1 MSIPA
6 QVLRLE
12 QLDTEIEQ
20 TESALNETRRRRLR
34 NPELDAAEARVVR
47 LRENERAAALHQR
60 QLEAELADVETKIKR
75 DNARMYSGQI
85 VDQRELGSLERELL
99 NYGAHRDDLEQRVLE
114 AMEHAEAFA
123 EEIAASD
130 SGASETRATW
140 EAQRPSFERREA
152 ELAEHLTELKAER
165 LTAIADVSPQTVSTY
180 SRLRAHSGHAVS
192 VVRNGVCQ
200 WCRVNI
206 PQKDV
211 QHARAGALVSCTNC
225 ERILYVGS

>member
-12 QLDTEIEQ
+12 QLDTESEQ
-20 TESALNETRRRRLR
+20 AESALNDARRRRLR

-60 QLEAELADVETKIKR
+60 QLEAGLTDVEAKIKR
-75 DNARMYSGQI
+75 DNTRMYAGQI
-85 VDQRELGSLERELL
+85 VDPRELSSLELELT
-99 NYGAHRDDLEQRVLE
+99 NYAAQRDELEQRVLE

-130 SGASETRATW
+130 ASARETRATW
-140 EAQRPSFERREA
+140 ESERRTLERQEA
-152 ELAEHLTELKAER
+152 ELAERLITLKAER
-165 LTAIADVSPQTVSTY
+165 EAAVADVSPQTVSTY

>member
-20 TESALNETRRRRLR
+20 TESAITEARRRRLR

-60 QLEAELADVETKIKR
+60 QLEAELSDVEAKIKR
-75 DNARMYSGQI
+75 DNTRMYSGQI
-85 VDQRELGSLERELL
+85 VDPRELGSLERELT
-99 NYGAHRDDLEQRVLE
+99 NYGVRRDELEQRVLE

-130 SGASETRATW
+130 EGARDTRAGW
-140 EAQRPSFERREA
+140 ESERPAFERREA
-152 ELAEHLTELKAER
+152 ELAQHLTQLKAER
-165 LTAIADVSPQTVSTY
+165 ESAVADVNPQTVSVY
-180 SRLRAHSGHAVS
+180 SRLRSQSGHAVS

>member
-6 QVLRLE
+6 QVLRLD

-20 TESALNETRRRRLR
+20 AESAVIESRRRRLR
-34 NPELDAAEARVVR
+34 NPELDAAEARIVR
-47 LRENERAAALHQR
+47 LRENERAAALQQR
-60 QLEAELADVETKIKR
+60 QMEAELTDVEGKIKR
-75 DNARMYSGQI
+75 DNTRMYGGQI
-85 VDQRELGSLERELL
+85 VDPRELSSLERELN
-99 NYGAHRDDLEQRVLE
+99 NYHAQRDDLEQRVLE

-130 SGASETRATW
+130 AGARETRATW
-140 EAQRPSFERREA
+140 EAERPKMEQREA
-152 ELAEHLTELKAER
+152 DLAERLSQLKAER
-165 LTAIADVSPQTVSTY
+165 EAALAAVSAQTVSTY
-180 SRLRAHSGHAVS
+180 SRLRAQSGHAVS

-211 QHARAGALVSCTNC
+211 QHARAGALVACTNC

>member
-20 TESALNETRRRRLR
+20 TEAAMSEARRRRLR
-34 NPELDAAEARVVR
+34 NPELDAAEARVLR
-47 LRENERAAALHQR
+47 LRENERAAALNQR
-60 QLEAELADVETKIKR
+60 QLEAELADVEAKIKR
-75 DNARMYSGQI
+75 DNTRMYAGQI
-85 VDQRELGSLERELL
+85 VDPRELGSLERELA
-99 NYGAHRDDLEQRVLE
+99 NYGIQRDDLEQRVLE
-114 AMEHAEAFA
+114 AMEHADAFA
-123 EEIAASD
+123 EEILASD
-130 SGASETRATW
+130 IGARETRARW
-140 EAQRPSFERREA
+140 DAERPSLERQEV
-152 ELAEHLTELKAER
+152 ELAERLEQLQAER
-165 LTAIADVSPQTVSTY
+165 ESALAGVNPQTVSTY
-180 SRLRAHSGHAVS
+180 SRLRAQSGHAVS

>member
-20 TESALNETRRRRLR
+20 TESALSEARRRRLR

-47 LRENERAAALHQR
+47 LRDNERAAALHQR
-60 QLEAELADVETKIKR
+60 QLEAELTDIEAKIKR
-75 DNARMYSGQI
+75 DNTRMYAGQI
-85 VDQRELGSLERELL
+85 VDPRELSSLERELT
-99 NYGAHRDDLEQRVLE
+99 NYTTQRGELEQRVLE

-123 EEIAASD
+123 EEVAASD
-130 SGASETRATW
+130 GSARETRAMW
-140 EAQRPSFERREA
+140 EAERPSLERQEM
-152 ELAEHLTELKAER
+152 ELAERLIGLKRDREAAE
-165 LTAIADVSPQTVSTY
+165 IEVSPQTVSTY
-180 SRLRAHSGHAVS
+180 SRLRANSGHAVS

-211 QHARAGALVSCTNC
+211 QHARAGALVSCSNC

>member
-20 TESALNETRRRRLR
+20 TESAITEARRRRLR

-60 QLEAELADVETKIKR
+60 QLEAGLTDVEAKIKR
-75 DNARMYSGQI
+75 DNTRMYAGQI
-85 VDQRELGSLERELL
+85 VDPRELSSLELELT
-99 NYGAHRDDLEQRVLE
+99 NYAAQRDELEQRVLE

-130 SGASETRATW
+130 ASARETRATW
-140 EAQRPSFERREA
+140 EAGRRTLERQEA
-152 ELAEHLTELKAER
+152 ALAERLITLKAER
-165 LTAIADVSPQTVSTY
+165 EAAVADVSPQTVST
-180 SRLRAHSGHAVS
+180 
-192 VVRNGVCQ
+192 
-200 WCRVNI
+200 
-206 PQKDV
+206 
-211 QHARAGALVSCTNC
+211 
-225 ERILYVGS
+225 

>member
-20 TESALNETRRRRLR
+20 TESAMIEARRRRLR
-34 NPELDAAEARVVR
+34 NPELDAAEARVAR

-60 QLEAELADVETKIKR
+60 QLEAELTDVEAKIKR
-75 DNARMYSGQI
+75 DNTRMYSGQI
-85 VDQRELGSLERELL
+85 VDPRELGSLERELV
-99 NYGAHRDDLEQRVLE
+99 NYGTRRDELEQRVLE

-130 SGASETRATW
+130 AGARETRAKW
-140 EAQRPSFERREA
+140 EAERPSLERQEA
-152 ELAEHLTELKAER
+152 ELAERLTQLKAER
-165 LTAIADVSPQTVSTY
+165 EKALADVSPQAASMY

>member
-6 QVLRLE
+6 QVLRLD

-20 TESALNETRRRRLR
+20 TEAAMSEARRRRLR

-60 QLEAELADVETKIKR
+60 QLEAELADVEAKIKR
-75 DNARMYSGQI
+75 DNTRMYSGQI
-85 VDQRELGSLERELL
+85 VDPRELGSLERELT
-99 NYGAHRDDLEQRVLE
+99 NYGVKRDDLEQSVLE

-123 EEIAASD
+123 DEIAASD
-130 SGASETRATW
+130 AGARKTRAEW
-140 EAQRPSFERREA
+140 ETDRPSLERQEA
-152 ELAEHLTELKAER
+152 ELAERLKQLQAER
-165 LTAIADVSPQTVSTY
+165 EAAVADVSPQTVSTY
-180 SRLRAHSGHAVS
+180 SRLRAQSGHAVS

>member
-20 TESALNETRRRRLR
+20 AEAALNEARRRRLR
-34 NPELDAAEARVVR
+34 NPELDAAESRVVR

-60 QLEAELADVETKIKR
+60 QLEAELTDVETKIKR
-75 DNARMYSGQI
+75 DNTRMYSGQI
-85 VDQRELGSLERELL
+85 VDPRELSSLERELA
-99 NYGAHRDDLEQRVLE
+99 NYGAQRDELEQRVLE

-130 SGASETRATW
+130 AAARETRAQW
-140 EAQRPSFERREA
+140 EAARPSLERQEA
-152 ELAEHLTELKAER
+152 ELAQRLTRLKADRE
-165 LTAIADVSPQTVSTY
+165 AAAAEVSPQTVSTY
-180 SRLRAHSGHAVS
+180 SRLRTNSGHAVS